1 MSREYLHRNNQF
13 VWYFQQPELQRLLM
27 VKKYLA
33 SEKAPKSEEGLDAP
47 ILEMRF
53 DFGYRLARAINRVA
67 VVTPFALTGS
77 AILATARRGFTVNDL
92 KNTAELFYDYLSW
105 RKVNFVGSIAEREQ
119 LDTALRL
126 TLQRYASE
134 KQIKQVKVKKEL
146 VVDEGEQLY
155 AVDDELRLNLEY
167 YKNNILHYM
176 LPIAFTSSAIL
187 ASNKLTNSYEELLKD
202 FYILRN
208 LLNYD
213 FIFPVEDKSKK
224 HLQESLDYLKKMGF
238 VSKSDDNYTLLP
250 RHRQTLGLFAG
261 LIYNFFETYF
271 VVAKSLKNL
280 EKQRLHTDEFMSEV
294 QKTGLIFYHKG
305 VITRPEALSKINYQ
319 GAINYFLSKGIIIE
333 ETEPPAKE
341 GKKPDVYYTLTKK
354 RQSLNWRRLKRF
366 RQINV

>member
-1 MSREYLHRNNQF
+1 M
-13 VWYFQQPELQRLLM
+13 
-27 VKKYLA
+27 
-33 SEKAPKSEEGLDAP
+33 
-47 ILEMRF
+47 
-53 DFGYRLARAINRVA
+53 
-67 VVTPFALTGS
+67 
-77 AILATARRGFTVNDL
+77 
-92 KNTAELFYDYLSW
+92 
-105 RKVNFVGSIAEREQ
+105 
-119 LDTALRL
+119 
-126 TLQRYASE
+126 
-134 KQIKQVKVKKEL
+134 
-146 VVDEGEQLY
+146 
-155 AVDDELRLNLEY
+155 
-167 YKNNILHYM
+167 
-176 LPIAFTSSAIL
+176 

-202 FYILRN
+202 FYVLRN

-280 EKQRLHTDEFMSEV
+280 ENQRLHTDEFMSEV

-341 GKKPDVYYTLTKK
+341 SKKPDVYYTLTKK
-354 RQSLNWRRLKRF
+354 RQSLNWKRLKRF